1 MTTIIT
7 RSLHS
12 IAKDIVNDLNNQYTN
27 QGKPN
32 PDWVKYAM
40 PYIVALNELDSIDDD
55 YYADSAYSVVC
66 YALSNLSYWRGDVAK
81 SVKAELKALVK

>member
-1 MTTIIT
+1 MTTINV
-7 RSLHS
+7 RSLHN
-12 IAKDIVNDLNNQYTN
+12 IARDIVNDLNDQYTN

-55 YYADSAYSVVC
+55 YYADSAHSVVC
-66 YALSNLSYWRGDVAK
+66 YTLSNLSYWRGATAK
-81 SVKAELKALVK
+81 TVKAELKAMIA